1 MSQQVDVA
9 KMIMSLTDQEV
20 DILLEDLL
28 VDVVRQLTSERW
40 FKPGD
45 FGVLTTYSY

>member
-1 MSQQVDVA
+1 MQVDVA

-28 VDVVRQLTSERW
+28 ADVVRRLTSEGR
-40 FKPGD
+40 FETSNHGAYP
-45 FGVLTTYSY
+45 SCS

>member
-1 MSQQVDVA
+1 MTQVDVA

-28 VDVVRQLTSERW
+28 VDVVRQLTFERR
-40 FKPGD
+40 FEASNYGAYP
-45 FGVLTTYSY
+45 SCS